1 MLDVAC
7 GTGNAAIR
15 AAEAGGRVVGL
26 DLAPELFDAARARA
40 AEAGVDVD
48 WVEGDAEALPYPDE
62 RFDVVLSTFGCPWV
76 PRHETDRAR
85 DRARPAPGRA
95 VRTDELDSGG
105 RGWGVLHDHRCL
117 CAAAAGVRPPPA
129 LWGDE
134 GHVRELF
141 ADTGIELEFVRDTVV
156 WRFDSL
162 ATAVETF
169 VSTLGPLVIARES
182 LEPQGRW
189 PALRAEIAAWLER
202 WNRIGAP
209 RVEFGAEYLLVLG
222 LEHGPRRPAATSPL
236 RHVAQP
242 PSRARPRS
250 GALKMATI
258 AIPARRDVAAGE
270 HLRVGP
276 VGRLGRFAAD
286 HVRAVLIVWAI
297 VAVALAAFAPK
308 VETALSGAGWQADG
322 SESVQAR
329 TLIQRS
335 FGGLS
340 SAALTVVV
348 HSSSVTTSAP
358 EFQRTIQRVERGLA
372 GDERVASV
380 QRPRRGASVSPDGH
394 TAIVTAG
401 AKGNPA
407 ARSSPPTSSS
417 RSSRP
422 PAAPRSPSRSPGP
435 GIWSDFNTANR
446 RR

>member
-1 MLDVAC
+1 MKGRPADRTVAGMTNLLDTDVSELKHRARISWAAGDYDRIADLLWDVGGRIVRRVGVGPGEEVLDVAC

-76 PRHETDRAR
+76 PRHEQTAR
-85 DRARPAPGRA
+85 EIARVLRP
-95 VRTDELDSGG
+95 GG
-105 RGWGVLHDHRCL
+105 RFGLTNWTPEG
-117 CAAAAGVRPPPA
+117 AGGEFFTITGAYAPPPPAFASPPA

-189 PALRAEIAAWLER
+189 PALRAEIAAWFER

-222 LEHGPRRPAATSPL
+222 LKHGRRRRHVPAA
-236 RHVAQP
+236 
-242 PSRARPRS
+242 SRR
-250 GALKMATI
+250 
-258 AIPARRDVAAGE
+258 
-270 HLRVGP
+270 
-276 VGRLGRFAAD
+276 
-286 HVRAVLIVWAI
+286 
-297 VAVALAAFAPK
+297 
-308 VETALSGAGWQADG
+308 
-322 SESVQAR
+322 
-329 TLIQRS
+329 
-335 FGGLS
+335 
-340 SAALTVVV
+340 SAAKQG
-348 HSSSVTTSAP
+348 S
-358 EFQRTIQRVERGLA
+358 
-372 GDERVASV
+372 
-380 QRPRRGASVSPDGH
+380 
-394 TAIVTAG
+394 TAIG
-401 AKGNPA
+401 GC
-407 ARSSPPTSSS
+407 
-417 RSSRP
+417 
-422 PAAPRSPSRSPGP
+422 
-435 GIWSDFNTANR
+435 
-446 RR
+446 